1 MERLYRALEN
11 YSREDYYPFHMP
23 GHKRNPG
30 TVDTKLP
37 FDRDITEIEGFDNL
51 HHPEGILKESQEAAA
66 EVYGTRECYY
76 SINGSTAALLAA
88 VSAAVPGNGQI
99 LVARNCHK
107 AVYHALY
114 LRNLTPTYVYPQMD
128 KKWWINGGISPDKVE
143 RALAANPEIKAV
155 LITSPTYDGVVS
167 DIGKIAEI
175 VHRHEIPLIVDE
187 AHGAHLGFHPYFDKN
202 ALAKGADVVIH
213 SVHKTLPSLT
223 QTAILHVQGE
233 LADRRR
239 IFRYLDMLQ
248 SSSPSYVLMASIDNC
263 VHLLAEKRDEM
274 FVPYVKRL
282 QETRA
287 QLKQMKYLKLL
298 ETEHYD
304 WSKIVV
310 SAKGVGLSGRELY
323 RILRVKYH
331 LQMEMAAGTYVIAMT
346 SVSDT
351 DEGFQR
357 LVKAF
362 LEIDSEIGLKNEQM
376 NVGKQM
382 ALNDVVEAMEDA
394 MGRLPK
400 NPQVMN
406 SARALEIPLEEIEM
420 VLWEESV
427 GRISVEY
434 AYLYPPGS
442 PLIVPGEQVT
452 EEAVRLLQDYRK
464 VGFSIEG
471 LEKDDYLRV
480 QKNW

>member
-1 MERLYRALEN
+1 MERLYDRLSA
-11 YSREDYYPFHMP
+11 YQASDYYGFHMP
-23 GHKRNPG
+23 GHKRQASWGDN
-30 TVDTKLP
+30 LP
-37 FDRDITEIEGFDNL
+37 FGIDITEIEGFDDL
-51 HHPEGILKESQEAAA
+51 HHASGILKDAQELTAR
-66 EVYGTRECYY
+66 VYGAEESRFLV
-76 SINGSTAALLAA
+76 NGSTVGIL
-88 VSAAVPGNGQI
+88 SAI
-99 LVARNCHK
+99 LGCTKKGDKILFARQCHK
-107 AVYHALY
+107 SVYHAVYLNELNPVYLY
-114 LRNLTPTYVYPQMD
+114 PEFDEDLHLNTS
-128 KKWWINGGISPDKVE
+128 ISVSAVKTALMEHSDI
-143 RALAANPEIKAV
+143 RAVVIV
-155 LITSPTYDGVVS
+155 SPTYDGVIS
-167 DIGKIAEI
+167 DVEGIAAV
-175 VHRHEIPLIVDE
+175 VHAYGIPLIVDE

-202 ALAKGADVVIH
+202 ALAKGVDVVIH

-282 QETRA
+282 QEARA
-287 QLKQMKYLKLL
+287 QLKRMKYLKLL

-346 SVSDT
+346 SISDT

-362 LEIDSEIGLKNEQM
+362 LEIDSEIGLKNGQM
-376 NVGKQM
+376 NASKQM

-406 SARALEIPLEEIEM
+406 SARALEIPLEETEM

>member
-1 MERLYRALEN
+1 M
-11 YSREDYYPFHMP
+11 
-23 GHKRNPG
+23 
-30 TVDTKLP
+30 
-37 FDRDITEIEGFDNL
+37 
-51 HHPEGILKESQEAAA
+51 
-66 EVYGTRECYY
+66 
-76 SINGSTAALLAA
+76 
-88 VSAAVPGNGQI
+88 
-99 LVARNCHK
+99 
-107 AVYHALY
+107 
-114 LRNLTPTYVYPQMD
+114 
-128 KKWWINGGISPDKVE
+128 
-143 RALAANPEIKAV
+143 
-155 LITSPTYDGVVS
+155 
-167 DIGKIAEI
+167 
-175 VHRHEIPLIVDE
+175 
-187 AHGAHLGFHPYFDKN
+187 
-202 ALAKGADVVIH
+202 
-213 SVHKTLPSLT
+213 
-223 QTAILHVQGE
+223 
-233 LADRRR
+233 
-239 IFRYLDMLQ
+239 
-248 SSSPSYVLMASIDNC
+248 LMASIDNC

-282 QETRA
+282 QEARA
-287 QLKQMKYLKLL
+287 QLKRMKYLKLL

-346 SVSDT
+346 SISDT

-362 LEIDSEIGLKNEQM
+362 LEIDREIGLKNEQM
-376 NVGKQM
+376 NASKQM

-406 SARALEIPLEEIEM
+406 SARALEIPLEETEM